1 LIQLSETWVI
11 ARRQQGQTHL
21 GDVVETFVSLQACQT
36 KGWPTFEGEQIAG
49 MAKELRDDLLRCG
62 LGQIFRKR
70 VFKLLLLNQPLR
82 RKFVGSRL
90 PTS

>member
-1 LIQLSETWVI
+1 MLSQQLETETGHTLQSRVGFD
-11 ARRQQGQTHL
+11 AGQP
-21 GDVVETFVSLQACQT
+21 
-36 KGWPTFEGEQIAG
+36 KGRPAFEGEQIAG

>member
-1 LIQLSETWVI
+1 MLVLGTSVNTWKHLSSFS
-11 ARRQQGQTHL
+11 L
-21 GDVVETFVSLQACQT
+21 CCVVYGIIITYMPS
-36 KGWPTFEGEQIAG
+36 I
-49 MAKELRDDLLRCG
+49 R
-62 LGQIFRKR
+62 QIFRKR